1 MSGAS
6 IRLGR
11 LFDQSSQCTFI
22 VAYDH
27 GLTSKA
33 VLAAGP
39 SRAVLETIV
48 ACRPDGILISSGLL
62 NNHADLFSFK
72 GAPSLIVRTDFMLLG
87 DNIPEY
93 GERYR
98 VVTTPAEASALGADA
113 VIMIM
118 AFGLQDGEMF
128 ADNASAIARAAQEAH
143 KAGLPLIVE
152 ATLWGNRLKAHR
164 DPELLSYACHV
175 AVELGAD
182 AVKTEYTGDP
192 VTMAQVVDACSVPV
206 VILGGPQSSDV
217 DALLNSTREA
227 VKAGARGVAYGRNVW
242 LSPDPV
248 GIADSVRAVLG
259 GAEVAVRYQ

>member
-1 MSGAS
+1 
-6 IRLGR
+6 
-11 LFDQSSQCTFI
+11 
-22 VAYDH
+22 
-27 GLTSKA
+27 
-33 VLAAGP
+33 
-39 SRAVLETIV
+39 
-48 ACRPDGILISSGLL
+48 
-62 NNHADLFSFK
+62 
-72 GAPSLIVRTDFMLLG
+72 MLLG

-98 VVTTPAEASALGADA
+98 VVTTPGEAAALGADA

-128 ADNASAIARAAQEAH
+128 ADNASAIARAAHEAH

-152 ATLWGNRLKAHR
+152 ATLWGKRLKAQR

-206 VILGGPQSSDV
+206 VILGGPS
-217 DALLNSTREA
+217 
-227 VKAGARGVAYGRNVW
+227 
-242 LSPDPV
+242 
-248 GIADSVRAVLG
+248 RAMWPLF
-259 GAEVAVRYQ
+259 